1 MKAARTENGNR
12 FLSDRNRV
20 HEFYNRLE
28 AGETEFTIDGW
39 KVKLI
44 KSVTVVNGGQ
54 KETPPKRGFI
64 SRLLSLL
71 R

>member
-1 MKAARTENGNR
+1 MKAGRTENGNR

-44 KSVTVVNGGQ
+44 KSVTFVNGGQ
-54 KETPPKRGFI
+54 KRNPAEAGFHQ
-64 SRLLSLL
+64 
-71 R
+71 

>member
-12 FLSDRNRV
+12 FLYDRNRV
-20 HEFYNRLE
+20 REFYNRLE

-44 KSVTVVNGGQ
+44 KSVTIVNG
-54 KETPPKRGFI
+54 
-64 SRLLSLL
+64 
-71 R
+71 